1 MGGPF
6 GLANATDSKKKPTL
20 IGRSYLP
27 SASDASIQPLAK
39 VGESKVESGLSVL
52 NEVAI
57 SLSPRVLSCY
67 RLTATNVSTDPAGTV
82 VLGSTCAGQVT
93 LICAS
98 DVVYP
103 GVGGE

>member
-6 GLANATDSKKKPTL
+6 GLANATDSKKKATL

-52 NEVAI
+52 NEVAV
-57 SLSPRVLSCY
+57 SLSP
-67 RLTATNVSTDPAGTV
+67 
-82 VLGSTCAGQVT
+82 
-93 LICAS
+93 
-98 DVVYP
+98 
-103 GVGGE
+103 

>member
-1 MGGPF
+1 
-6 GLANATDSKKKPTL
+6 L

-27 SASDASIQPLAK
+27 SASDASLRPLAK
-39 VGESKVESGLSVL
+39 VGESKIESGLSVL
-52 NEVAI
+52 NEWRFP
-57 SLSPRVLSCY
+57 SGPRVLSCY